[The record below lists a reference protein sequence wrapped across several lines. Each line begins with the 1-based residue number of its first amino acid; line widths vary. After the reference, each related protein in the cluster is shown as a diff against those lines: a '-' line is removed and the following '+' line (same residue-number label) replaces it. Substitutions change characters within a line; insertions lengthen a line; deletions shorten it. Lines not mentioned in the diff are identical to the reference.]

1 MPHSLPRRLCRL
13 FALIISPLAGFAAD
27 PVVFVA
33 SFAPGEKGAITAFH
47 WDLASGALK
56 PQTVTSG
63 VEHPFFLALAPD
75 FKTLYSIH
83 AKDFGG
89 KHPEEV
95 AAYQIVDRQGTLK
108 LLNRQSTH
116 GTAACSLDVDQTG
129 KTVLVANYSTG
140 DIASFPVD
148 VDGSLKP
155 SASFL
160 RHQGSSVNTARQREA
175 HAHCIQMS
183 PDNRFALVADLG
195 TDQVLVYKLDHA
207 TSKLTPHDPPFVKSP
222 AGAGPRHLVFAP
234 NGKRV
239 YVINELL
246 NSVSAY
252 DYDTAAGKL
261 TEFQTIST
269 LPADFTGTS
278 YCADLRITPNGKFL
292 YGTNRGH
299 DSLAGYRLGDD
310 GRLTLI
316 EIVPSLGQGPQNLL
330 ISPDGRYLLCANMP
344 GNNLATFQIDSET
357 GKLTPLGEPRE
368 ITSPSC
374 LRLMP

>member
-1 MPHSLPRRLCRL
+1 MAYLMRRGGLGL
-13 FALIISPLAGFAAD
+13 LTLIIGPLAGFAAD
-27 PVVFVA
+27 PVVFVS
-33 SFAPGEKGAITAFH
+33 SFAPGDKGAITAFH
-47 WDLASGALK
+47 WDLTSGALK

-89 KHPEEV
+89 KNPEEV

-148 VDGSLKP
+148 ADGSLKP

-175 HAHCIQMS
+175 HAHCILMS

-195 TDQVLVYKLDHA
+195 TDQVLVYKLDHV

-252 DYDTAAGKL
+252 DYDTAAARL

-344 GNNLATFQIDSET
+344 GNNLATFRIDPET